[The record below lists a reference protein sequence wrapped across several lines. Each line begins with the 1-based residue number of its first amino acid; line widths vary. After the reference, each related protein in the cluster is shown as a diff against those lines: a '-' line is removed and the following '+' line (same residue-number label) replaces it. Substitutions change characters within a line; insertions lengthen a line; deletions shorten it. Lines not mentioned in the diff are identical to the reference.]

1 LTHKYKTLI
10 STQDE
15 ARKLAPNSPE
25 WTVVAAEEQSG
36 GRGKPGSSW
45 FSPLGGL
52 YFSVI
57 LKPRKN
63 PDDLSPIT
71 LLVAKAVASVLPVKA
86 EIKLPNDLLVNGKK
100 ICGILTEKT
109 GEALI
114 IGIGLNVNIDSF
126 PSGLNATSLKLET
139 SRNWDLDTLLQA
151 ILAELKKEY
160 SQFLSGKV

>member
-1 LTHKYKTLI
+1 MIHKHKTLL

-15 ARKLAPNSPE
+15 AKEIAFHSPE
-25 WTVVAAEEQSG
+25 WTVVTAEEQGG

-45 FSPLGGL
+45 FSPPGGL
-52 YFSVI
+52 FFSVI

-63 PDDLSPIT
+63 PSDLSSIT
-71 LLVAKAVASVLPVKA
+71 QLTAKAVAAVLPVKTQL
-86 EIKLPNDLLVNGKK
+86 KLPNDLLVNGKK

-126 PSGLNATSLKLET
+126 PPELNATSLKLET
-139 SRNWDLDTLLQA
+139 GKIWPLDPVLLD
-151 ILAELKKEY
+151 ILAALKKEY

>member
-1 LTHKYKTLI
+1 MIHRHKTLA

-15 ARKLAPNSPE
+15 ARQIAPHSPE

-36 GRGKPGSSW
+36 GRGKFGSLW
-45 FSPLGGL
+45 FSPPGGL

-63 PDDLSPIT
+63 PDDLAPIT
-71 LLVAKAVASVLPVKA
+71 LLVAKTIASVLPVKA

>member
-1 LTHKYKTLI
+1 MTHKYKTLI

>member
-1 LTHKYKTLI
+1 MIRRYQTLV

-15 ARKLAPNSPE
+15 ARKLAPDSPE
-25 WTVVAAEEQSG
+25 WTVVVAKEQSG
-36 GRGKPGSSW
+36 GRGKPGSLW
-45 FSPLGGL
+45 FSPPGGL

-63 PDDLSPIT
+63 PDDLAPIT
-71 LLVAKAVASVLPVKA
+71 LLVAQAVASVLPAKA

-114 IGIGLNVNIDSF
+114 IGIGLNVNIETF
-126 PSGLNATSLKLET
+126 PAELNATSLKLET
-139 SRNWDLDTLLQA
+139 SKTWDLATLLQA

-160 SQFLSGKV
+160 SQFLAGKV